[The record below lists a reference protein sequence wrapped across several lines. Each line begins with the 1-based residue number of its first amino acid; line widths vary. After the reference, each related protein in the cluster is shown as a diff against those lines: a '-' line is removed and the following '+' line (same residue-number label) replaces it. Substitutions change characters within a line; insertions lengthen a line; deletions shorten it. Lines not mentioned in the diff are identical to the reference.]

1 MMSCQ
6 VSLYPLGTK
15 DYEKI
20 VLEAVKNLPQEGVE
34 VDLTPMSTLL
44 RGEDDKVWEAVKAIY
59 KTGKHFG
66 DMAMVITVAHRGGM
80 KCKNEA

>member
-20 VLEAVKNLPQEGVE
+20 VLEAVKNLPEEGVE
-34 VDLTPMSTLL
+34 VDLNPMSTLL
-44 RGEDDKVWEAVKAIY
+44 RGEDEKVWEAVKSLY
-59 KTGKHFG
+59 KTGKNFG
-66 DMAMVITVAHRGGM
+66 DLVMVITLSNRCGAG
-80 KCKNEA
+80 CKKS